1 MDVYS
6 GAIHLTDEVSQKAI
20 ELYEHADRETVVSL
34 LKKDF
39 PDNVAVNDDAE
50 LKELLDNIDALR
62 ENGTLYSEDVFEEH
76 AGTLK
81 KNGNIVKALCLHVAH
96 TCNLCCSYCFAGQGK
111 FKGKS
116 ALMSYAVGKQALDF
130 LVQNSGT
137 RHNLEVDF
145 FGGEPLLNFDVVKR
159 LVAYGRTLEKKY
171 DKNFRFTLTTNGV
184 LIDDD
189 VIAFC
194 NKEMHNVVLSLD
206 GRKEVNDRFRVD
218 SKGRGSY
225 ENIVPKF
232 QKLVNARGHKGY
244 YIRGTFTHH
253 NTDFLKD
260 VIHMADLGFQL
271 LSMEPVV
278 SDESS
283 SSRLTDEDLPILFE
297 QYELLAKEMLKRRK
311 EGKPFEF
318 YHYML
323 DLEHG
328 PCIYKRISGC
338 GSGTEYLAVTPLGE
352 LYPCHQFVG
361 DYDYC
366 MGDIWQG
373 ITKPALQD
381 RFRKLNVY
389 SHEECRECWAKMY
402 CSGGCAAN
410 SYHSSGDISGIY
422 EYGCKLFK
430 KRMEC
435 AIMLNVAGKFAEE

>member
-116 ALMSYAVGKQALDF
+116 ALMSYTVGKQALDF